1 GAVTHVF
8 VGDPRKGY
16 GVAAEWMWER
26 GGFAPTKK

>member
-1 GAVTHVF
+1 MF

-26 GGFAPTKK
+26 GGFAPPEK